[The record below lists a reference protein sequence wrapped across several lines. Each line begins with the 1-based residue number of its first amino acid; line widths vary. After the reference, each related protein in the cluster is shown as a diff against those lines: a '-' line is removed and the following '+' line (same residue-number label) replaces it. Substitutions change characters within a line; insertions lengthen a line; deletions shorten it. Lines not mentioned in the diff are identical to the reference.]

1 MAAGL
6 MQRRFGRLVWVDSV
20 GLRAGETIDPFV
32 VETMDEVG
40 VDLSSHRPKSFAD
53 LHDASFDLIVSLTP
67 EAHHRA
73 LEYTRSLPIEAE
85 YWPSLDPSL
94 AQGSRTQILAAYRA
108 VRDALDARIEARFQR
123 QSTG

>member
-40 VDLSSHRPKSFAD
+40 VDLSAHRPKSFAD

>member
-20 GLRAGETIDPFV
+20 GLRAGEAIDPFV

-40 VDLSSHRPKSFAD
+40 VDLSSHRPKSFAE
-53 LHDASFDLIVSLTP
+53 LHDGSFDLIVSLTP

-94 AQGSRTQILAAYRA
+94 AQGSRAQILAAYRA